1 MPRRFVFGTTLD
13 FVAASGS
20 ARAAVRTL
28 RSAPWASLQHV
39 SETASVK
46 PSTLHRRLDGLRQR
60 GDCAAAAKSTIAA
73 LAASSTEVPHRW
85 SLPGVFRLMQ
95 RSWDEPLPTALQARS
110 NMGELFHGT
119 AAWHLRTLGGG
130 PGTLPSAVRAAAVS
144 TDHGKRV
151 LAASCWAVGGEI
163 APPATL
169 ARLAADPESEVRR
182 WVAGNAG
189 CPAAVMG
196 LMSLAED
203 ETLRRTVA
211 GNAGCPPEVLARLV
225 GDRDEDVCEAA
236 VRNPAC
242 PHATLLRLGYG
253 ENDTEFY
260 RWHVAHNPNCPPEL
274 LEDLTNDIDIDVAM
288 AAAHN
293 PNCSLETVMGL
304 AEHPDEHLRATAAQH
319 PLCPPRWLQ
328 ELAGD
333 DDSDV
338 RYWAALHPSCPS
350 ESLAL
355 LASDPLPA
363 VRHAASIQRG

>member
-1 MPRRFVFGTTLD
+1 M
-13 FVAASGS
+13 
-20 ARAAVRTL
+20 
-28 RSAPWASLQHV
+28 
-39 SETASVK
+39 K
-46 PSTLHRRLDGLRQR
+46 PSTLQRRLDGLRQR

-73 LAASSTEVPHRW
+73 LVASSTEVPHRW

-95 RSWDEPLPTALQARS
+95 RSWAEPLPTARQARS
-110 NMGELFHGT
+110 NMGEMFHGT

-144 TDHGKRV
+144 TDPKKRA
-151 LAASCWAVGGEI
+151 LAASCWAAGGEI

-169 ARLAADPESEVRR
+169 ARLATDPEIEVRC

-189 CPAAVMG
+189 CPAALLG

-211 GNAGCPPEVLARLV
+211 ERADCPPKVLARMV
-225 GDRDEDVCEAA
+225 DDHDEDVCEAA

-242 PHATLLRLGYG
+242 PHSTLLRLGYG
-253 ENDTEFY
+253 ENHLEFY
-260 RWHVAHNPNCPPEL
+260 RWHVAHNPNCPPDL
-274 LEDLTNDIDIDVAM
+274 VDDLTGDIDIDVAM
-288 AAAHN
+288 AAASN
-293 PNCSLETVMGL
+293 PNCSLETVLGL
-304 AEHPDEHLRATAAQH
+304 VEHPDEHLRAMAAQH
-319 PLCPPRWLQ
+319 HLCPPRWLR

-338 RYWAALHPSCPS
+338 RYWAAMHPSCPS

-363 VRHAASIQRG
+363 VRHAASRPRG